1 MGEYGCMSS
10 VICLL
15 SRDGA
20 EGVVMNATR
29 RGVGVVG
36 EATPLSCVCA
46 LGSYVDVRFK
56 VVFCVLFSCRAKVA

>member
-1 MGEYGCMSS
+1 MSS

-20 EGVVMNATR
+20 EGVGMKATR

-36 EATPLSCVCA
+36 EATPLSFVWA
-46 LGSYVDVRFK
+46 VGSYVDVRFK
-56 VVFCVLFSCRAKVA
+56 VVVCVLFSCLAKVA